1 MVTDDE
7 QAGYLM
13 LTGLLRLHGPVA
25 AGQSIELLAF
35 SGTKTAPA
43 AQLREQGLRRAW
55 SSTSRCACVIWSMA
69 MQAFQQSGRV
79 PGKDVLF
86 SAVNSSP
93 AILQARL
100 DGRLSTL
107 VAGHFTL
114 GGWAMVLI
122 NDDAKGVNIDAHGGR
137 DCQEALFQLI
147 DATQAQRLLGPLAPV
162 DFRALS
168 AVGKPASYRYP
179 FSLQLLLR

>member
-35 SGTKTAPA
+35 SGTKTALA

-69 MQAFQQSGRV
+69 MQAFNRAG
-79 PGKDVLF
+79 DCL
-86 SAVNSSP
+86 
-93 AILQARL
+93 AR
-100 DGRLSTL
+100 T
-107 VAGHFTL
+107 
-114 GGWAMVLI
+114 
-122 NDDAKGVNIDAHGGR
+122 
-137 DCQEALFQLI
+137 
-147 DATQAQRLLGPLAPV
+147 
-162 DFRALS
+162 
-168 AVGKPASYRYP
+168 YP